1 MVLESAKALF
11 ARCDAEPEAVR
22 VEEAAGVDLVQAVR
36 GVRSVGANAAA
47 ATLRK
52 DEIKEISSGGNSVI

>member
-1 MVLESAKALF
+1 M
-11 ARCDAEPEAVR
+11 
-22 VEEAAGVDLVQAVR
+22 EEAAGVDLVQAVR

-52 DEIKEISSGGNSVI
+52 DEIQEISSGGNSVI